1 MDETHVSHELL
12 RWNVHFLLFLDSV
25 NHISFP
31 FSHCLDT
38 AWTQQPTTTRVL
50 TSHNNTWKCRYPL
63 SYWRNVTVVSG
74 YNLWW
79 PMFYISH
86 VQADTTRKKAL
97 QGTHSTLG
105 WIHQSARRSADWL
118 SFKVAHCIVAEE
130 FVPILNLLQLD
141 LGHMFRHSIETK
153 LENPPP
159 PPLPPPRLKVPETA
173 PTKRTIK
180 RNMCPQYSNHQ
191 V

>member
-1 MDETHVSHELL
+1 MLCPLVVCPS
-12 RWNVHFLLFLDSV
+12 
-25 NHISFP
+25 
-31 FSHCLDT
+31 
-38 AWTQQPTTTRVL
+38 WTQQPTTTRAL

-86 VQADTTRKKAL
+86 LQADMYSS
-97 QGTHSTLG
+97 QEGPPGHSLYSG
-105 WIHQSARRSADWL
+105 MNSQYARRSADWL

-173 PTKRTIK
+173 PTNRTI
-180 RNMCPQYSNHQ
+180 
-191 V
+191 